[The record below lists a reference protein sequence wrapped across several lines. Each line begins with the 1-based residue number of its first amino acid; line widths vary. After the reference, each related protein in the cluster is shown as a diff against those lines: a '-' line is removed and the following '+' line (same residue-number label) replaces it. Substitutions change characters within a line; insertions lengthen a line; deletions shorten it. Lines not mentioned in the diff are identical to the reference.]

1 MKTFSFAN
9 GTSFVYDETSKK
21 LTLASLFGMTTG
33 HNGAELSMTAAGMA
47 VVCIDSQRLEGAKF
61 QYECSSDSADHFQY
75 SATDKNKT
83 VRFDGEWC
91 FEYTYSLVACRSK
104 LTNTSDKAVTVRRA
118 LPRWTFSSG
127 DYEIYSQLSRWG
139 AENQLQR
146 TDFNGA
152 GLELKARDARS
163 TAGAT
168 PFCVVKDKE
177 NGLGAAFHVIPKG
190 NWIIRIH
197 SDVLSNDSP
206 NLVLE
211 AGLADNDLFFQLA
224 PGESIELPE
233 VLLQEMP
240 SGDIRDLTMPLHRYM
255 NEKRLPDDFQLPPI
269 VYNSWLYRFTSF
281 TREQLTAQL
290 HAAKKIGCEVF
301 VVDAGWFGV
310 DTSWGMVG
318 DWREKPGAP
327 FYGNMKDF
335 ADEVR
340 AAGLKFGF
348 WMEPERYAVG
358 IPVREEHPEWF
369 PEHTSR
375 IDILQPEAEKY
386 LYNVLAENIR
396 KFGAEYIK
404 LDFNADVG
412 YDHYGMEHFQYRMK
426 IYDIYTRLRKE
437 FPTLVV
443 ENCGSGSLN
452 CDLMTAQVYNHAFIS
467 DNAHPYETLRIRQ
480 GTFQRFMPGRVYNW
494 VVMQPEPER
503 RTRIS
508 LEDLVLTCGAATW
521 DEAQLISLRYV
532 MISALLGIPGFTGE
546 LAEFS
551 PEMLDKIA
559 AYVKFYK
566 NYRAFFTKSAV
577 RMLTPA
583 DNKVTDYEKYLAFQ
597 MQDHEKED
605 SLVFVFSNPSSHRS
619 VRNFRLSNLSPEKK
633 YRVEQL
639 FAGYPMQQTMILS
652 GEQLMKYGMP
662 TVLIANQ
669 HVRHSAALYRV
680 TPSAE

>member
-1 MKTFSFAN
+1 
-9 GTSFVYDETSKK
+9 
-21 LTLASLFGMTTG
+21 
-33 HNGAELSMTAAGMA
+33 
-47 VVCIDSQRLEGAKF
+47 
-61 QYECSSDSADHFQY
+61 
-75 SATDKNKT
+75 
-83 VRFDGEWC
+83 
-91 FEYTYSLVACRSK
+91 
-104 LTNTSDKAVTVRRA
+104 
-118 LPRWTFSSG
+118 
-127 DYEIYSQLSRWG
+127 
-139 AENQLQR
+139 
-146 TDFNGA
+146 
-152 GLELKARDARS
+152 
-163 TAGAT
+163 
-168 PFCVVKDKE
+168 
-177 NGLGAAFHVIPKG
+177 
-190 NWIIRIH
+190 
-197 SDVLSNDSP
+197 
-206 NLVLE
+206 
-211 AGLADNDLFFQLA
+211 
-224 PGESIELPE
+224 
-233 VLLQEMP
+233 
-240 SGDIRDLTMPLHRYM
+240 
-255 NEKRLPDDFQLPPI
+255 
-269 VYNSWLYRFTSF
+269 
-281 TREQLTAQL
+281 
-290 HAAKKIGCEVF
+290 
-301 VVDAGWFGV
+301 
-310 DTSWGMVG
+310 
-318 DWREKPGAP
+318 
-327 FYGNMKDF
+327 
-335 ADEVR
+335 
-340 AAGLKFGF
+340 
-348 WMEPERYAVG
+348 MEPERYAAG

-369 PEHTSR
+369 PEYTSR
-375 IDILQPEAEKY
+375 IDVLQPDAEKY

-426 IYDIYTRLRKE
+426 VYDIYTRLRKE

-480 GTFQRFMPGRVYNW
+480 GTFQRFIPGRVYNW
-494 VVMQPEPER
+494 VVMRPEPER

-605 SLVFVFSNPSSHRS
+605 SLIFVFSNPSSHRS

-639 FAGYPMQQTMILS
+639 FAGYPMQPTMILS
-652 GEQLMKYGMP
+652 GEHLMKYGMP

>member
-9 GTSFVYDETSKK
+9 GTRFVYEETSKK
-21 LTLASLFGMTTG
+21 LTLTSLFGMTTG
-33 HNGAELSMTAAGMA
+33 HNGADFSMTASGMA
-47 VVCIDSQRLEGAKF
+47 VVSVDSQRLEGPKF
-61 QYECSSDSADHFQY
+61 QYECSSDSADYFQY
-75 SATDKNKT
+75 SATDKNNT

-91 FEYTYSLVACRSK
+91 FEYAYGLVACRSK
-104 LTNTSDKAVTVRRA
+104 LTNTSDKAVMVRRA

-127 DYEIYSQLSRWG
+127 DYEVYSQLSRWG

-168 PFCVVKDKE
+168 PFCAIKDKE

-233 VLLQEMP
+233 VLLQEMS

-301 VVDAGWFGV
+301 VVDAGWFGI
-310 DTSWGMVG
+310 DASWGMVG

-348 WMEPERYAVG
+348 WMEPERYAAG

-375 IDILQPEAEKY
+375 IDVLQPEAAEY

-480 GTFQRFMPGRVYNW
+480 GTFQRFIPGRVYNW
-494 VVMQPEPER
+494 VVMRPEPER

-566 NYRAFFTKSAV
+566 HYRAFFTKSAV

-639 FAGYPMQQTMILS
+639 FAGHPMQPTMILS

-680 TPSAE
+680 TPSGE

>member
-1 MKTFSFAN
+1 MKTFTFPN
-9 GTSFVYDETSKK
+9 GTNFVYDEEKKK
-21 LTLASLFGMTTG
+21 LTLASMFGVTMG
-33 HNGAELSMTAAGMA
+33 HNGTDFSAPASGMA
-47 VVCIDSQRLEGAKF
+47 VIGVDSKRLEGPYLN
-61 QYECSSDSADHFQY
+61 YECSADSASFKY
-75 SATDKNKT
+75 SATDKDST
-83 VRFDGEWC
+83 VRFDGEWD
-91 FEYTYSLVACRSK
+91 FEYAFGLIACSSR
-104 LTNTSDKAVTVRRA
+104 LTNTSDKPVTVRRA
-118 LPRWTFSSG
+118 LPRWSFSSG
-127 DYEIYSQLSRWG
+127 SYEVYSQLSRWG

-146 TDFNGA
+146 TDFCGA
-152 GLELKARDARS
+152 GIELNARNARS
-163 TAGAT
+163 SAGAT
-168 PFCVVKDKE
+168 PFCAVKDKE
-177 NGLGAAFHVIPKG
+177 TGMGAAFHVIPKG

-206 NLVLE
+206 TLVLE

-224 PGESIELPE
+224 PGESIELPDIL
-233 VLLQEMP
+233 VQEMP
-240 SGDIRDLTMPLHRYM
+240 SGDIRDLSMPLHRYM
-255 NEKRLPDDFQLPPI
+255 NEKRLPAHLNMPPI

-281 TREQLTAQL
+281 TREQLTQQL

-301 VVDAGWFGV
+301 VVDAGWFGI
-310 DTSWGMVG
+310 DESWGMVG

-348 WMEPERYAVG
+348 WMEPERFAQG

-369 PEHTSR
+369 PENSTR
-375 IDILQPEAEKY
+375 IDILQPEAEKHFY
-386 LYNVLAENIR
+386 KVLADNIR

-426 IYDIYTRLRKE
+426 VYDVFNRLRKE
-437 FPTLVV
+437 FPTLVI

-452 CDLMTAQVYNHAFIS
+452 NDLMTAQVYDHAFIS
-467 DNAHPYETLRIRQ
+467 DNANPYETLRIRQ

-494 VVMQPEPER
+494 VVMRPEPER
-503 RTRIS
+503 RTPVS
-508 LEDLVLTCGAATW
+508 FEDLVLACAAATW
-521 DEAQLISLRYV
+521 DEAQLFNLRYV

-559 AYVKFYK
+559 AYVSFYK
-566 NYRAFFTKSAV
+566 RYREFFVKSAV
-577 RMLTPA
+577 RMLTAA
-583 DNKVTDYEKYLAFQ
+583 DDSVTDYEKYLAFQ

-605 SLVFVFSNPSSHRS
+605 SLVFVFTNPASHRA
-619 VRNFRLSNLSPEKK
+619 VRNFRLSNLSADKK

-639 FAGYPMQQTMILS
+639 FGDQTSPATVILPGS
-652 GEQLMKYGMP
+652 QLMKYGMP
-662 TVLIANQ
+662 TYFAINQ
-669 HVRHSAALYRV
+669 HIRHRAALYRV
-680 TPSAE
+680 TPLSE